1 MFYGYNTEKVP
12 QANVPK
18 SALDFLKLDFRG
30 KVVTVYPTEIRLG
43 FHMEKYMAN
52 ESIFYPRP
60 SGCRYS
66 PAIGH

>member
-18 SALDFLKLDFRG
+18 SALDFLKLDLRG

-52 ESIFYPRP
+52 ESIFYR
-60 SGCRYS
+60 
-66 PAIGH
+66 